1 MVDWWRFLGICY
13 LMERYGDNFKT
24 VNLDN
29 VLGPII
35 TTNILKNKCFL
46 LTCTIPIKSVP
57 NGTPGERQVCI
68 NNNFSNSSQ
77 LYFIDKFCSDTLL
90 TIAKFSMRRAMVM
103 ISATEI

>member
-1 MVDWWRFLGICY
+1 
-13 LMERYGDNFKT
+13 MERYGDNFKT

-57 NGTPGERQVCI
+57 NGTPGERQVCVVGKKFPI
-68 NNNFSNSSQ
+68 
-77 LYFIDKFCSDTLL
+77 YHDYIFIDEFYSDTLPTL
-90 TIAKFSMRRAMVM
+90 LKN
-103 ISATEI
+103 